1 MNLLFSPSKRTDRG
15 QGLVE
20 YAIIIALVAVIVI
33 VVVRVVGPKV
43 GNTFSTI
50 NNSLPGDTALSG
62 GDGDDGGGDDGGGD
76 DGGGTWTAA
85 SDEGSSFNLPAG
97 DYEVQYGANGS
108 YFYRYFTGP
117 TTINCNN
124 ATFGDPIVGTYKSCS
139 YR

>member
-1 MNLLFSPSKRTDRG
+1 MNLLFSPSKQARRG

-20 YAIIIALVAVIVI
+20 YAIILALVAIIVI

-50 NNSLPGDTALSG
+50 NNSLPGDTASDSG
-62 GDGDDGGGDDGGGD
+62 GSDDGDGDDGGGDNN
-76 DGGGTWTAA
+76 GTWTPG
-85 SDEGSSFNLPAG
+85 SGENSSFNLPAG
-97 DYEVQYGANGS
+97 NYEVQYGANGS
-108 YFYRYFTGP
+108 FYYRYFTGP

-124 ATFGDPIVGTYKSCS
+124 ATFGDPIVGTLKSCS

>member
-62 GDGDDGGGDDGGGD
+62 GDGDDGGG
-76 DGGGTWTAA
+76 TWT
-85 SDEGSSFNLPAG
+85 SGSGENSSFNLPSG
-97 DYEVQYGANGS
+97 YYEVQYGASGS
-108 YFYRYFTGP
+108 YYYRYFTGP

-124 ATFGDPIVGTYKSCS
+124 ATFGDPIVGTVKSCS